1 MSGKDEADFV
11 QINNNDSVLKTE
23 QSVKANA
30 DDKYEQINGNSETE
44 NGNNSNQ
51 QLNSTNSSGEKSTI
65 SVSEST
71 SKPTTPSNW
80 VQFENDDEKVT
91 ICYCYK
97 FEF

>member
-1 MSGKDEADFV
+1 MSNKDEADFV
-11 QINNNDSVLKTE
+11 QSNNNDSVLKAE
-23 QSVKANA
+23 QSAKVNTDQKH
-30 DDKYEQINGNSETE
+30 EQINGNSDTE

-51 QLNSTNSSGEKSTI
+51 QLNSTNSSGEKSSI

-91 ICYCYK
+91 TFRILLL
-97 FEF
+97 